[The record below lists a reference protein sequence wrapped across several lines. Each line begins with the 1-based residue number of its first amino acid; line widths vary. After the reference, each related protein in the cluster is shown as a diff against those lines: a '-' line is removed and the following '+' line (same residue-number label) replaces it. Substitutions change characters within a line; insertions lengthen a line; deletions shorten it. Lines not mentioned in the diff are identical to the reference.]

1 MQVKPIG
8 NKNDHM
14 EALREIQ
21 KLWGAPR
28 ATEAGEL
35 LDVLVSMVEVY
46 ESENF
51 PIDLPDPIE
60 AIKFRLEQQG
70 IKEIE
75 SKFDS
80 LPFYNF
86 ERVGRLRHDPI

>member
-1 MQVKPIG
+1 MKVKPIG

-46 ESENF
+46 
-51 PIDLPDPIE
+51 
-60 AIKFRLEQQG
+60 K
-70 IKEIE
+70 
-75 SKFDS
+75 SK
-80 LPFYNF
+80 
-86 ERVGRLRHDPI
+86 I

>member
-8 NKNDHM
+8 NRKDHM

-28 ATEAGEL
+28 GTEAGEL
-35 LDVLVSMVEVY
+35 LDLLVTMVEVY
-46 ESENF
+46 ESEHY

-60 AIKFRLEQQG
+60 ASKFRLEQQG
-70 IKEIE
+70 
-75 SKFDS
+75 
-80 LPFYNF
+80 
-86 ERVGRLRHDPI
+86 